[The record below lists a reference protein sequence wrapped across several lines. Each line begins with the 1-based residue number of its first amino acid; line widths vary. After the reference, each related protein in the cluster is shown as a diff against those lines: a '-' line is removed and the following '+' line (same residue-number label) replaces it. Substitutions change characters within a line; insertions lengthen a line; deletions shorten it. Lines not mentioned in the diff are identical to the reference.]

1 MAQQPEAVKAEK
13 KSIGGELVIPIAA
26 LLFTFYYFYTIIDTP
41 WTAQVSA
48 FFVGTILI
56 ILVAIFLFRSVLQLR
71 RGEVDLRLDALV
83 APVSFVSKRLKLLVL
98 TIAFIVL
105 VRWLGFT
112 ITTFL
117 FLGSSMLLL
126 GEGRRKMLIFWM
138 SLIMSLGGYLLFIV
152 AFKTRFPLGPFEN
165 LMKALF

>member
-56 ILVAIFLFRSVLQLR
+56 ILVAIFSSVVDRQWSRRSARWR
-71 RGEVDLRLDALV
+71 RWA
-83 APVSFVSKRLKLLVL
+83 S
-98 TIAFIVL
+98 
-105 VRWLGFT
+105 
-112 ITTFL
+112 
-117 FLGSSMLLL
+117 
-126 GEGRRKMLIFWM
+126 
-138 SLIMSLGGYLLFIV
+138 
-152 AFKTRFPLGPFEN
+152 
-165 LMKALF
+165 